1 VALRSIRISGLDT
14 FQQLDLLVPVDVHSL
29 AVVVAIGHLRLS
41 ADANIAFST
50 PSADK
55 VRV

>member
-1 VALRSIRISGLDT
+1 
-14 FQQLDLLVPVDVHSL
+14 
-29 AVVVAIGHLRLS
+29 VVVAIGHLRLS